1 MVPALLAPQSQKG
14 EYRGCTIMADP
25 EMPPSL
31 ESLDA
36 RLRAA
41 RAREEEDSGRG
52 PESRGRPT
60 GMGLGFRIGAELVAG
75 VMVGVGIGLA
85 LDSWLKTA
93 PWLMVLFLLL
103 GGAAGLMNVFRL
115 MRGMD
120 ETVGLG
126 QAQRRADRTRDL

>member
-1 MVPALLAPQSQKG
+1 
-14 EYRGCTIMADP
+14 MADH
-25 EMPPSL
+25 ETPPSFDDL
-31 ESLDA
+31 EA

-52 PESRGRPT
+52 PASRAQPSGM
-60 GMGLGFRIGAELVAG
+60 GMGLRMGVELVTS
-75 VMVGVGIGLA
+75 VLVGTGIGWV

-93 PWLMVLFLLL
+93 PWLMVVFLLL
-103 GGAAGLMNVFRL
+103 GGAAGVMNVYRL

-126 QAQRRADRTRDL
+126 RAQREAERAGEHPAKDH

>member
-1 MVPALLAPQSQKG
+1 MV
-14 EYRGCTIMADP
+14 DP
-25 EMPPSL
+25 EIPPSL
-31 ESLDA
+31 EDLDA

-41 RAREEEDSGRG
+41 RAREQEDSGRG

-60 GMGLGFRIGAELVAG
+60 GMGLGLRIGVELVAA
-75 VMVGVGIGLA
+75 VLVGVGIGWA
-85 LDSWLKTA
+85 LDAWLKTA

-103 GGAAGLMNVFRL
+103 GGAAGVMNVHRV

-126 QAQRRADRTRDL
+126 QAQRRADRAKDH

>member
-1 MVPALLAPQSQKG
+1 
-14 EYRGCTIMADP
+14 MADP
-25 EMPPSL
+25 ETPPSL
-31 ESLDA
+31 EDLDA

-41 RAREEEDSGRG
+41 RAREHEDSGRG
-52 PESRGRPT
+52 PESRGRPS

-75 VMVGVGIGLA
+75 VLVGVGIGLA

-103 GGAAGLMNVFRL
+103 GGVAGVMNVFRL

-120 ETVGLG
+120 ASVGLG
-126 QAQRRADRTRDL
+126 QAQRRADRAKDL

>member
-1 MVPALLAPQSQKG
+1 
-14 EYRGCTIMADP
+14 MADP

-31 ESLDA
+31 DDLEA

-60 GMGLGFRIGAELVAG
+60 GKGLGLRIGVELVTG
-75 VMVGVGIGLA
+75 VLVGVGIGWA
-85 LDSWLKTA
+85 LDAWLKTA
-93 PWLMVLFLLL
+93 PWLMVVFLLL
-103 GGAAGLMNVFRL
+103 GGAAGLMNVLRV

-126 QAQRRADRTRDL
+126 QAQRRAAQAKDH

>member
-1 MVPALLAPQSQKG
+1 
-14 EYRGCTIMADP
+14 MADP
-25 EMPPSL
+25 ETPPSL
-31 ESLDA
+31 DDLDA

-41 RAREEEDSGRG
+41 RAREHEDSGRG

-60 GMGLGFRIGAELVAG
+60 GMGLGLRIGVELVTG
-75 VMVGVGIGLA
+75 VLVGVGIGWA
-85 LDSWLKTA
+85 LDAWLKTA

-103 GGAAGLMNVFRL
+103 GGAAGLMNVLRV

-126 QAQRRADRTRDL
+126 QAQRRAEQGKVHSEGHRGG

>member
-1 MVPALLAPQSQKG
+1 M
-14 EYRGCTIMADP
+14 TDP
-25 EMPPSL
+25 ETPPSFDD
-31 ESLDA
+31 LDA

-60 GMGLGFRIGAELVAG
+60 GMGIGFRIGAELVAG
-75 VMVGVGIGLA
+75 VMVGVGIGWA

-103 GGAAGLMNVFRL
+103 GGAAGVMNVHRF

-120 ETVGLG
+120 ATVGLG
-126 QAQRRADRTRDL
+126 QAQRRAERAKDH

>member
-1 MVPALLAPQSQKG
+1 
-14 EYRGCTIMADP
+14 MADP
-25 EMPPSL
+25 EKPPSL
-31 ESLDA
+31 DDLDA

-60 GMGLGFRIGAELVAG
+60 GMGLGMRIGVELVAG
-75 VMVGVGIGLA
+75 VLVGVGIGWA
-85 LDSWLKTA
+85 LDAWLKTA

-103 GGAAGLMNVFRL
+103 GGAAGLMNVLRL

-120 ETVGLG
+120 ATVGLG
-126 QAQRRADRTRDL
+126 QAQRRAERTKDL

>member
-1 MVPALLAPQSQKG
+1 M
-14 EYRGCTIMADP
+14 TDP
-25 EMPPSL
+25 ETPPSL
-31 ESLDA
+31 EDLDA

-52 PESRGRPT
+52 PERRGRPT
-60 GMGLGFRIGAELVAG
+60 GMGLGLRIGVELVAA
-75 VMVGVGIGLA
+75 VLVGTGIGWV
-85 LDSWLKTA
+85 LDSWLRTA

-103 GGAAGLMNVFRL
+103 GGAAGVMNVHRV

-126 QAQRRADRTRDL
+126 QAQRRAGQTKDH